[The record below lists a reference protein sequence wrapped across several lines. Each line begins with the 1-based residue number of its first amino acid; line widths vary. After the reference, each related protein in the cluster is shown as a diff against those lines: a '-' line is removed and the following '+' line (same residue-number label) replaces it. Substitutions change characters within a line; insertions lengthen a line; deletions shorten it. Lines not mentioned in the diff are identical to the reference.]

1 MVNELTD
8 DLIGKDVETHD
19 GQQVG
24 TVSDVE
30 GEQFYVNFTGTEME
44 KERQQEV
51 HAGDID
57 EVAGETIV
65 LVEST

>member
-1 MVNELTD
+1 MADELTD
-8 DLIGKDVETHD
+8 DLIGRDVETQD
-19 GQQVG
+19 GQQIG
-24 TVSDVE
+24 TVSAIE

-57 EVAGETIV
+57 EITDERIV
-65 LVEST
+65 LVRNT